1 MVRAYCAASLRV
13 NHSVSVFIFTP
24 SDSIRINLTRC
35 NSIIIS
41 FTQFSQI
48 GTVRR
53 VADFVTL
60 NLIHK
65 LLVMTTNDKKQRN
78 TNNVDATGLTV
89 AANVKR
95 LRGGL
100 SFPEL
105 SRRLSAVGRPLPVIA
120 LRRIEEG
127 NRNVTVDDLMAFAIV
142 FGVSPLTLLMPEYA
156 SRDITTRITGYPE
169 QMGSNVAWLW
179 ARGDEPLEL
188 PQDPALGNHAQNDR
202 AIALFRLHSVP
213 TIDKRDT
220 ITPVADWVP
229 RDASASEI
237 REQEQNMAGDALMLS
252 RAQLVRPA
260 SNG

>member
-1 MVRAYCAASLRV
+1 MNCKIDTPEWNYIFHRFIRLITMEKKKRQV
-13 NHSVSVFIFTP
+13 N
-24 SDSIRINLTRC
+24 
-35 NSIIIS
+35 
-41 FTQFSQI
+41 Q
-48 GTVRR
+48 
-53 VADFVTL
+53 VAE
-60 NLIHK
+60 
-65 LLVMTTNDKKQRN
+65 
-78 TNNVDATGLTV
+78 TGHTV
-89 AANVKR
+89 AANIKR
-95 LRGGL
+95 LRGAMQYKQL
-100 SFPEL
+100 AEKL
-105 SRRLSAVGRPLPVIA
+105 AEIGRPIA
-120 LRRIEEG
+120 ELGLRKIESGE
-127 NRNVTVDDLMAFAIV
+127 RKVDVDDLMAFAIV

-179 ARGDEPLEL
+179 ARGDEPLEV

-237 REQEQNMAGDALMLS
+237 REQDQNMAGDALMLS

>member
-1 MVRAYCAASLRV
+1 
-13 NHSVSVFIFTP
+13 
-24 SDSIRINLTRC
+24 
-35 NSIIIS
+35 
-41 FTQFSQI
+41 
-48 GTVRR
+48 
-53 VADFVTL
+53 
-60 NLIHK
+60 
-65 LLVMTTNDKKQRN
+65 
-78 TNNVDATGLTV
+78 
-89 AANVKR
+89 
-95 LRGGL
+95 
-100 SFPEL
+100 
-105 SRRLSAVGRPLPVIA
+105 
-120 LRRIEEG
+120 
-127 NRNVTVDDLMAFAIV
+127 MAFAIV

-156 SRDITTRITGYPE
+156 SRNITTRITGYPE

-229 RDASASEI
+229 ADASASEI
-237 REQEQNMAGDALMLS
+237 REQEHNMAGDALMLS

>member
-1 MVRAYCAASLRV
+1 MEKKKRQV
-13 NHSVSVFIFTP
+13 N
-24 SDSIRINLTRC
+24 
-35 NSIIIS
+35 
-41 FTQFSQI
+41 Q
-48 GTVRR
+48 
-53 VADFVTL
+53 VAE
-60 NLIHK
+60 
-65 LLVMTTNDKKQRN
+65 
-78 TNNVDATGLTV
+78 TGYTV
-89 AANVKR
+89 AANIKR
-95 LRGGL
+95 LRGAMQYKQL
-100 SFPEL
+100 AEKL
-105 SRRLSAVGRPLPVIA
+105 AEIGRPIA
-120 LRRIEEG
+120 ELGLRKIESGE
-127 NRNVTVDDLMAFAIV
+127 RKVDVDDLMAFAIV

-179 ARGDEPLEL
+179 ARGDEPLEV

-229 RDASASEI
+229 RDASTSEI
-237 REQEQNMAGDALMLS
+237 REQDQNMAGDALMLS

>member
-1 MVRAYCAASLRV
+1 MEKKKRQV
-13 NHSVSVFIFTP
+13 N
-24 SDSIRINLTRC
+24 
-35 NSIIIS
+35 
-41 FTQFSQI
+41 Q
-48 GTVRR
+48 
-53 VADFVTL
+53 VAE
-60 NLIHK
+60 
-65 LLVMTTNDKKQRN
+65 
-78 TNNVDATGLTV
+78 TGHTV
-89 AANVKR
+89 AANIKR
-95 LRGGL
+95 LRGAMQYKQL
-100 SFPEL
+100 AEKL
-105 SRRLSAVGRPLPVIA
+105 AEIGRPIA
-120 LRRIEEG
+120 ELGLRKIESGE
-127 NRNVTVDDLMAFAIV
+127 RKVDVDDLMAFAIV

-179 ARGDEPLEL
+179 ARGDEPLEV

-220 ITPVADWVP
+220 ITPVAYWAP

-237 REQEQNMAGDALMLS
+237 REQDQNMAGDALMLS

>member
-1 MVRAYCAASLRV
+1 MNCKIDTPEWNYIFHRFIRLITMEKKKRQV
-13 NHSVSVFIFTP
+13 N
-24 SDSIRINLTRC
+24 
-35 NSIIIS
+35 
-41 FTQFSQI
+41 Q
-48 GTVRR
+48 
-53 VADFVTL
+53 VAE
-60 NLIHK
+60 
-65 LLVMTTNDKKQRN
+65 
-78 TNNVDATGLTV
+78 TGHTV
-89 AANVKR
+89 AANIKR
-95 LRGGL
+95 LRGAMQYKQL
-100 SFPEL
+100 AEKL
-105 SRRLSAVGRPLPVIA
+105 AEIGRPIA
-120 LRRIEEG
+120 ELGLRKIESGE
-127 NRNVTVDDLMAFAIV
+127 RKVDVDDLMAFAIV

-179 ARGDEPLEL
+179 ARGDEPLEV

-237 REQEQNMAGDALMLS
+237 REQDQNMAGDALRLS

>member
-1 MVRAYCAASLRV
+1 
-13 NHSVSVFIFTP
+13 
-24 SDSIRINLTRC
+24 
-35 NSIIIS
+35 
-41 FTQFSQI
+41 
-48 GTVRR
+48 
-53 VADFVTL
+53 
-60 NLIHK
+60 
-65 LLVMTTNDKKQRN
+65 MTTNDKKQRN

-169 QMGSNVAWLW
+169 QMGANVAWLW

-202 AIALFRLHSVP
+202 AIALFRLRSVP

-220 ITPVADWVP
+220 ITPVVDWVP
-229 RDASASEI
+229 ADASTSEVQ
-237 REQEQNMAGDALMLS
+237 EQEQDMTRDAIMLS

-260 SNG
+260 YNG